1 MSDVPRE
8 PELEHIFELYGEVLK
23 SQLRVAL
30 PGKITEYD
38 ATKQRGSVKVLV
50 KDSHIDPEQ
59 KRVATSIPEIHGVP
73 IMQLGPPRGRITF
86 PIAVGDL
93 CWVMFA
99 SSSIALWVQKGGEVD
114 PKNDRH
120 MDINDA
126 VALVG
131 LHSFASI
138 PTTAPTDAV
147 VIHAGLGVKVK
158 LGAPTGTEPT
168 ILADSFL
175 DGLGGLGDLLDLMS
189 TFVTAAG
196 ALPGMAAS
204 ATALGTGI
212 TTFKGAFALY
222 KSTKAEVK

>member
-1 MSDVPRE
+1 MSDVPRD
-8 PELEHIFELYGEVLK
+8 PELEHLFELYGEVLK
-23 SQLRVAL
+23 AQLRVAL

-50 KDSHIDPEQ
+50 KDSHVDAAQ
-59 KRVATSIPEIHGVP
+59 KRVATSVPEIHGVP

-99 SSSIALWVQKGGEVD
+99 SSSIVQFLLKGGEVD
-114 PKNDRH
+114 PKSDRH
-120 MDINDA
+120 LDINDA

-147 VIHAGLGVKVK
+147 VVHAGDGVKVK
-158 LGAPTGTEPT
+158 LGGPSGTESTLMADTLKTAIDALTAGIKAGLVAAGNTSVGGAAIGLAFDT
-168 ILADSFL
+168 ILSAFD
-175 DGLGGLGDLLDLMS
+175 
-189 TFVTAAG
+189 TAY
-196 ALPGMAAS
+196 AA
-204 ATALGTGI
+204 AKTLKT
-212 TTFKGAFALY
+212 
-222 KSTKAEVK
+222 EVK